1 MKAATQQPPPSRQ
14 ERERERLRMVAAQRK
29 QERWLNPSAA
39 SLEREHE
46 YLAWLETRPC
56 QYGNGPRNDTFEIF
70 LAERRK
76 AKEKERLRLVAEQ
89 RRVENQ
95 QRRVQV
101 PARKKGCAAATRESL
116 LPPSP
121 CAVRWADAKWGALHG
136 HKLLRA

>member
-1 MKAATQQPPPSRQ
+1 MKAATQQPPPWWQ
-14 ERERERLRMVAAQRK
+14 ERESERLRKVAVQRK

-89 RRVENQ
+89 RRPERCALISTSSARMEGTGIRQV
-95 QRRVQV
+95 RRRDVS
-101 PARKKGCAAATRESL
+101 ARALR
-116 LPPSP
+116 
-121 CAVRWADAKWGALHG
+121 GAL
-136 HKLLRA
+136 LVA